1 MKIMITLSCLQGGG
15 AERVA
20 VVWADAFVRLGHDVV
35 LATNK
40 GEFDKP
46 YVYPINP
53 KVKVV
58 KCFVYKEGKAK
69 EHDAKMRRRL
79 GFPYRVY
86 SALTYY
92 VKTNFALRRE
102 IRCFRPDVVL
112 GVLQPTSLQALVASI
127 GLPCNVVATEH
138 NSFERPLSAPLSKR
152 ASFFKFTANKWFPLV
167 SVLTTADKTFIGNR
181 LNNIEVMSNP
191 LALAP
196 LAAPLSD
203 KKKRIVAAGRLSAWH
218 CKGFDV
224 LIKAWGKIAHKHPEW
239 LLDIAGTGDEVSKA
253 YLQSLINDNAIASQA
268 VLSGFHDDMA
278 TFYAESEIFVLS
290 SRYEGFGM
298 VLIEAMSQGC
308 ACVAADYKGRQEEI
322 FGNGGAGKCVEPEN
336 VEAMANA
343 LEELIDNETERKE
356 LQRKAI
362 KRSHDFDAVEIAR
375 KWETLLIENF
385 SEK

>member
-1 MKIMITLSCLQGGG
+1 MKIMIILSCLQGGG

-20 VVWADAFVRLGHDVV
+20 VVWADAFVRLGYDVV

-40 GEFDKP
+40 DESDKP

-58 KCFVYKEGKAK
+58 KCFAYKEGKAK
-69 EHDAKMRRRL
+69 EHDLKMRERF
-79 GFPYRVY
+79 GFAYRVY

-92 VKTNFALRRE
+92 VKSNFALRRE
-102 IRCFRPDVVL
+102 MRRFCPDVVL
-112 GVLQPTSLQALVASI
+112 GVLQPTSVQALVASI
-127 GLPCNVVATEH
+127 GLPCKVVATEH
-138 NSFERPLSAPLSKR
+138 NSFERPLSAPLSR
-152 ASFFKFTANKWFPLV
+152 SARFYKFIANKWFPLV
-167 SVLTTADKTFIGNR
+167 SVLTTADKVFVGSR
-181 LNNIEVMSNP
+181 LNNIEVMPNP

-196 LAAPLSD
+196 IAAPLSD

-224 LIKAWGKIAHKHPEW
+224 LIKAWGRIAHRYPEW
-239 LLDIAGTGDEVSKA
+239 QLDIAGTGDDISKA
-253 YLQSLINDNAIASQA
+253 YLQSLISDNGIAPQA

-308 ACVAADYKGRQEEI
+308 ACVAADYKGRQKEI
-322 FGNGGAGKCVEPEN
+322 FGEDGAGVCVEPEN

-343 LEELIDNETERKE
+343 LEELIDNDTKRKE
-356 LQRKAI
+356 LQRNAI
-362 KRSHDFDAVEIAR
+362 KRAHDFDAMEIAR
-375 KWETLLIENF
+375 KWEGLLKDNF
-385 SEK
+385 GRK